1 MSQLPQQIFSELL
14 PPEQIVSSLRDTIP
28 SLMFWLARLDPKDTD
43 VIAQFQQS
51 FKHFV
56 QSGQVWA
63 LLIGVV
69 IGYLFR
75 GFTSY

>member
-1 MSQLPQQIFSELL
+1 MSLFSQQIISNLL
-14 PPEQIVSSLRDTIP
+14 SPSQTWSSLRDTLP
-28 SLMFWLARLDPKDTD
+28 SLVFWFARLDPKDTD

-56 QSGQVWA
+56 ESGQVWA
-63 LLIGVV
+63 LVIGVV

-75 GFTSY
+75 SFTSY